1 MPKKKPGV
9 PVMRE
14 RLLAAVENTP
24 EDALFL
30 AGLAVNEH
38 EDFLKGLCLNR
49 SRYFTRVQVLE
60 QIERSAFQVFPAIP
74 GFDDHLLL
82 TPRLYVWKDSINRSQ
97 RFPAMPEADTYTHVQ
112 GKSNP
117 YYDIFF
123 RMDTERKTIVFALG
137 ERKKE
142 ISVTEH
148 TEWCWKLTRRDLRC
162 QNMERLEQ
170 SFLDPFWNPIAVHI
184 GRKALGIKPA
194 V

>member
-49 SRYFTRVQVLE
+49 SRYFTRAQVLE

-82 TPRLYVWKDSINRSQ
+82 TPKLYVWKDSINRSQ
-97 RFPAMPEADTYTHVQ
+97 RFPATPEADTYTHVQ
-112 GKSNP
+112 
-117 YYDIFF
+117 
-123 RMDTERKTIVFALG
+123 
-137 ERKKE
+137 E

>member
-49 SRYFTRVQVLE
+49 SRYFTRAQVLE
-60 QIERSAFQVFPAIP
+60 QIEHSAFQIFPAIP

-82 TPRLYVWKDSINRSQ
+82 TPKLYVWKDSINQSQ
-97 RFPAMPEADTYTHVQ
+97 RFPATPAADTYTHVQ
-112 GKSNP
+112 DKSNP
-117 YYDIFF
+117 HYDIFF
-123 RMDTERKTIVFALG
+123 RMDRARKTITFALG
-137 ERKKE
+137 EKKKE
-142 ISVTEH
+142 IPVIEY
-148 TEWCWKLTRRDLRC
+148 TEWCWKPTAKGLLCVD
-162 QNMERLEQ
+162 MDRLERDFCGQ
-170 SFLDPFWNPIAVHI
+170 DWNPIAVTV
-184 GRKALGIKPA
+184 GRKVLNIKPA

>member
-30 AGLAVNEH
+30 AGLAVNKH

-49 SRYFTRVQVLE
+49 SRYFTRAQVLE

-82 TPRLYVWKDSINRSQ
+82 TPGCTSGRTASTDPSGFRQRRRPTPIRMFRANPTPTMTFSFVWTLSGKLSSLPLAKGKR
-97 RFPAMPEADTYTHVQ
+97 RFQ
-112 GKSNP
+112 
-117 YYDIFF
+117 
-123 RMDTERKTIVFALG
+123 
-137 ERKKE
+137 
-142 ISVTEH
+142 
-148 TEWCWKLTRRDLRC
+148 
-162 QNMERLEQ
+162 
-170 SFLDPFWNPIAVHI
+170 
-184 GRKALGIKPA
+184 
-194 V
+194 

>member
-1 MPKKKPGV
+1 MPKKKPEV
-9 PVMRE
+9 PVTRE

-24 EDALFL
+24 EDAMFL

-49 SRYFTRVQVLE
+49 SRYFTRAQVLE

-97 RFPAMPEADTYTHVQ
+97 RFPATLAADTYTHVQ
-112 GKSNP
+112 DKANP

-123 RMDTERKTIVFALG
+123 RMDKERKTVIFALG

-142 ISVTEH
+142 IPVTEH

>member
-24 EDALFL
+24 EDAMFL

-49 SRYFTRVQVLE
+49 SRYFTRAQVLE

-74 GFDDHLLL
+74 GFDDRLLL

-97 RFPAMPEADTYTHVQ
+97 RFPATLAADTYTHVQ
-112 GKSNP
+112 DKSNP

-123 RMDTERKTIVFALG
+123 RMDNERKTIVFALG

>member
-1 MPKKKPGV
+1 MSRKKTAT
-9 PVMRE
+9 PVTR
-14 RLLAAVENTP
+14 RQLLAAVENTP
-24 EDALFL
+24 EDAMFL

-49 SRYFTRVQVLE
+49 SRYFTRAQVLE

-97 RFPAMPEADTYTHVQ
+97 RFPATLAADTYTHVQ
-112 GKSNP
+112 DKANP

-123 RMDTERKTIVFALG
+123 RMDKERKTVTFALG

-142 ISVTEH
+142 IPVTEH
-148 TEWCWKLTRRDLRC
+148 TEWCWKLTRRGLRC

-170 SFLDPFWNPIAVHI
+170 SFLDPLWNPIAVHI

>member
-1 MPKKKPGV
+1 MSRKKTAT
-9 PVMRE
+9 PVTR
-14 RLLAAVENTP
+14 RQLLAAVENTP
-24 EDALFL
+24 EDAMFL

-49 SRYFTRVQVLE
+49 SRYFTRAQVLE

-97 RFPAMPEADTYTHVQ
+97 RFPATLAADTYTHVQ
-112 GKSNP
+112 DKSNP

-123 RMDTERKTIVFALG
+123 RMDNERKTIVFALG

-142 ISVTEH
+142 IPVTEY
-148 TEWCWKLTRRDLRC
+148 TEWCWKLTKRGLRC

>member
-1 MPKKKPGV
+1 MLPGA
-9 PVMRE
+9 RAE
-14 RLLAAVENTP
+14 CFCRRCQR
-24 EDALFL
+24 
-30 AGLAVNEH
+30 GLHHVGQT
-38 EDFLKGLCLNR
+38 LKV
-49 SRYFTRVQVLE
+49 S
-60 QIERSAFQVFPAIP
+60 
-74 GFDDHLLL
+74 

-97 RFPAMPEADTYTHVQ
+97 RFPATPEADTYTHVQ

-170 SFLDPFWNPIAVHI
+170 SFLDPFLQEYFFIF
-184 GRKALGIKPA
+184 
-194 V
+194 

>member
-1 MPKKKPGV
+1 MSKKKPEV
-9 PVMRE
+9 PVTRG

-24 EDALFL
+24 EDAMFL
-30 AGLAVNEH
+30 VGIAVNEH
-38 EDFLKGLCLNR
+38 EDFLKDLCLHR
-49 SRYFTRVQVLE
+49 FQHFSRAQVLE

-97 RFPAMPEADTYTHVQ
+97 RFPATLAADTYTHVQ
-112 GKSNP
+112 DKANP

-123 RMDTERKTIVFALG
+123 RMDKERKTVTFALG

-142 ISVTEH
+142 IPVTEH
-148 TEWCWKLTRRDLRC
+148 TEWCWKLTRRGLRC

-170 SFLDPFWNPIAVHI
+170 SFLDPLWNPIAVHI

>member
-1 MPKKKPGV
+1 MPKKKQEV
-9 PVMRE
+9 PVTRG

-24 EDALFL
+24 EDAMFL
-30 AGLAVNEH
+30 VGIAVNEH
-38 EDFLKGLCLNR
+38 EDFLKGLCLNS
-49 SRYFTRVQVLE
+49 SRRFTKAQVLD
-60 QIERSAFQVFPAIP
+60 QIERSAFQVFPTIP

-97 RFPAMPEADTYTHVQ
+97 RFPATPEADTYTHVQ
-112 GKSNP
+112 DKSNP

-123 RMDTERKTIVFALG
+123 RMDNARKTVTFALG
-137 ERKKE
+137 KMIKE
-142 ISVTEH
+142 IPVTEY
-148 TEWCWKLTRRDLRC
+148 TEWCWKLTRSSLYC

>member
-1 MPKKKPGV
+1 MSKKKPEV
-9 PVMRE
+9 PVTRG

-24 EDALFL
+24 EDAMFL
-30 AGLAVNEH
+30 VGIAVNEH
-38 EDFLKGLCLNR
+38 EDFLKDLCLHR
-49 SRYFTRVQVLE
+49 SQHFSRAQVLE

-97 RFPAMPEADTYTHVQ
+97 RFPATPEADTYTHVQ

-142 ISVTEH
+142 IPVTEH
-148 TEWCWKLTRRDLRC
+148 TEWCWKLTRRGLRC

-170 SFLDPFWNPIAVHI
+170 SFLDPLWNPIAVHI

>member
-1 MPKKKPGV
+1 MPKKKPEV
-9 PVMRE
+9 PVTRG

-24 EDALFL
+24 EDAMFL
-30 AGLAVNEH
+30 VGIAVNEH
-38 EDFLKGLCLNR
+38 EDFLKGLCLYR
-49 SRYFTRVQVLE
+49 SQRFTKAQVLE
-60 QIERSAFQVFPAIP
+60 QIEHSAFQVFPAIP

-112 GKSNP
+112 DKSNP

-123 RMDTERKTIVFALG
+123 RMDNERKTITFALG
-137 ERKKE
+137 EMKKE
-142 ISVTEH
+142 IPVTEY
-148 TEWCWKLTRRDLRC
+148 TEWCWKLTRSSLHC
-162 QNMERLEQ
+162 QNMELLEK

-184 GRKALGIKPA
+184 GRKALEIKPA

>member
-1 MPKKKPGV
+1 MPKKKPEV
-9 PVMRE
+9 PVARG

-24 EDALFL
+24 ENAKFL
-30 AGLAVNEH
+30 VGLAVNEW
-38 EDFLKGLCLNR
+38 EDFLNGLRLNR
-49 SRYFTRVQVLE
+49 SQYFTRAQVLE

-82 TPRLYVWKDSINRSQ
+82 TPRLYIWKDSINRSQ
-97 RFPAMPEADTYTHVQ
+97 RFPATPEVDTYTHDQ
-112 GKSNP
+112 DKSNP

-123 RMDTERKTIVFALG
+123 RMDNERKTIVFALG

-142 ISVTEH
+142 IPVTEY
-148 TEWCWKLTRRDLRC
+148 TEWCWKLTKRGLRC

>member
-1 MPKKKPGV
+1 
-9 PVMRE
+9 MRK

-49 SRYFTRVQVLE
+49 SRYFTRAQVLE

-97 RFPAMPEADTYTHVQ
+97 RFPATPEADTYTHVQ